1 MLRVIKTFRQIQI
14 IAEEH
19 YSISQISP
27 KSDTL
32 DNRLNN
38 EFDYSTSSSVVELES
53 SVIIESVK
61 DQDDSGSRDEPDK
74 HMRVE
79 RSALPILNDVDP
91 SLSSSFNEKQLDH
104 NDVYRDKSG
113 RYFESIQPTSVIESL
128 NEGESLRTAKGLDE
142 QDHFLSKRGPL
153 VSSGPQNNNLNNATL
168 ISQIASTNNKT
179 SGSRQNNNPDIQ
191 DIITGIVK
199 LLNGNVNV
207 HANGQSGNNRRP
219 SSNRINNRGPPR
231 ISESQPI
238 PLDDNNG
245 STNRPNVPYPF
256 DRPDGPIRPFITG
269 VPIPEQIVPS
279 MQQNYRPGFV
289 SQNRLPWQRPRP
301 QRPPSRRPL
310 PPYKPIPLPEYKPEE
325 DSTLHNSETAH
336 AQNISITNS
345 GQVHETDDD
354 ESQFDIVVTEDEDV
368 STDVND
374 TTHPTESITDSNEDE
389 DDHSISVS
397 NITPTNT
404 ITTIIQMSSE
414 VNLAIPSSSS
424 ILNSTSINVSQS
436 SKESVSSSPS
446 TSEIEPSFTEQIQTT
461 SAHFTSVTPSLETSI
476 NNKNLTSSKEIFT
489 TPKQDVQTTVP
500 ARIEPTSTVTKS
512 SSMVLHPR
520 PGIVLDDPDFKPGGL
535 ARPHH
540 PPHQHQRPHN
550 QNGIPIQATRPPGY
564 GEIFDIT
571 LSAIQGPGGGG
582 TKQTVNL
589 NNLGRPHL
597 GVTNVDEAD
606 IIVSPSG
613 DQGSVFIDGKRTYI
627 SLFGEETEK
636 VPSIEPTKS
645 TTAPP
650 IVRATS
656 TNKVPGVTGT
666 GYAVAETEAPVSKP
680 QAPQFGHH
688 HQRPHNRPRIP
699 QQPPVRID
707 TCIVGDDSTCDLAQN
722 EKCRTEGGVSSCH
735 CRPGYA
741 RRKHREPCRKIV
753 SILMSLRVDRIYERR
768 VAWDRQLSDAQSEAY
783 QKLSFE
789 TLRAVDSAMSMT
801 PFSDEFLEAKV
812 NKIYDGDASKGT
824 PGVFVNVT
832 LRLEENNETLRPSLK
847 NDIQRHLLG
856 VIHRRNNNIGNSA
869 LFVESPPGSVTNLQD
884 VDECTSFDLNDCN
897 PHATCSNVWGSFR
910 CECQAGF
917 RDPWADQP
925 QRAGRECHTCPDS
938 HCNNRGTCSY
948 DSNGAQVCS
957 CNGQYY
963 GAQCE
968 VDGEVLG
975 VAIGASV
982 TAVVII
988 VLTLVCLVM
997 WSRRWQKEHKAAM
1010 GSPIFGYMGNGTVKT
1025 PVMGQTP
1032 YQVTL
1037 EDRMRWAQIA
1047 DVMAQSNLYAA
1058 EPVAGSTRPSSAIFG
1073 YPNLHGMGSIANM
1086 SMTGTLPMHSGTLPP
1101 VPLPRLNLTRPSG
1114 MRTLENSSSSEE
1126 EDRTDLLGRNFQVPR
1141 PKSRSNASIA
1151 GQSGIYYDVEYE
1163 PSGMDLY
1170 NSNNM
1175 NTNRQMQGQSHPG
1188 IPLSTYG
1195 ASYYK

>member
-1 MLRVIKTFRQIQI
+1 MTNDEDDGRFCERLS
-14 IAEEH
+14 IAEH
-19 YSISQISP
+19 SISQISP
-27 KSDTL
+27 KSATL

-38 EFDYSTSSSVVELES
+38 AAEYSASSVVQLESSETIKDDTSSSVASEKLV
-53 SVIIESVK
+53 
-61 DQDDSGSRDEPDK
+61 
-74 HMRVE
+74 RVE
-79 RSALPILNDVDP
+79 RSASPILNDIDP
-91 SLSSSFNEKQLDH
+91 VLSSSVNDKHLDH
-104 NDVYRDKSG
+104 NDVFRDKAG
-113 RYFESIQPTSVIESL
+113 RYYESIQPTSSFHAASDS
-128 NEGESLRTAKGLDE
+128 ESLRTAKGLDE
-142 QDHFLSKRGPL
+142 DTDHFLSKRGPL
-153 VSSGPQNNNLNNATL
+153 ASSGPQTNSPTNATL
-168 ISQIASTNNKT
+168 TFPTAFPPHPNNSLKV
-179 SGSRQNNNPDIQ
+179 SGPRQNNNPDIQ

-207 HANGQSGNNRRP
+207 HANGQPGNGNRRP

-231 ISESQPI
+231 ISETQPI
-238 PLDDNNG
+238 PVDDNAG
-245 STNRPNVPYPF
+245 TTNRPTVPPYPF
-256 DRPDGPIRPFITG
+256 DRPEGPIRPFIQG

-310 PPYKPIPLPEYKPEE
+310 PPYKPIPIPEYKPEE
-325 DSTLHNSETAH
+325 DVTMQNSETLNAG
-336 AQNISITNS
+336 NISIAN
-345 GQVHETDDD
+345 HDHDED
-354 ESQFDIVVTEDEDV
+354 ESQYDIVVDGNEETPGTTTTTTENAPELNENEESNV
-368 STDVND
+368 KSSSSSVIE
-374 TTHPTESITDSNEDE
+374 PT
-389 DDHSISVS
+389 V
-397 NITPTNT
+397 
-404 ITTIIQMSSE
+404 TTIIQTTSE
-414 VNLAIPSSSS
+414 VNLVQSSIVNSKEEIEPTTASISTSASSSS
-424 ILNSTSINVSQS
+424 A
-436 SKESVSSSPS
+436 
-446 TSEIEPSFTEQIQTT
+446 IEPSFTETVQTT
-461 SAHFTSVTPSLETSI
+461 SAQLSSVTPKLETVVKNASSEVPKNTLPPFI
-476 NNKNLTSSKEIFT
+476 NS
-489 TPKQDVQTTVP
+489 TPVNPGK
-500 ARIEPTSTVTKS
+500 ST
-512 SSMVLHPR
+512 SMVLHPR
-520 PGIVLDDPDFKPGGL
+520 PGIVLDDPDFKPGGGQGHL
-535 ARPHH
+535 HRPRPH
-540 PPHQHQRPHN
+540 
-550 QNGIPIQATRPPGY
+550 QNRIPIQPTRPPGY

-589 NNLGRPHL
+589 NQLGHHGQIAP
-597 GVTNVDEAD
+597 TIVDEAD
-606 IIVSPSG
+606 IIISPSG

-627 SLFGEETEK
+627 SLFGEETEQI
-636 VPSIEPTKS
+636 PNIAPTKS
-645 TTAPP
+645 SAPP
-650 IVRATS
+650 LVRAT
-656 TNKVPGVTGT
+656 THNPLAGVTGT
-666 GYAVAETEAPVSKP
+666 GYAVAETEKPVSK
-680 QAPQFGHH
+680 APGYGQQ
-688 HQRPHNRPRIP
+688 QRPHHRPRPPP

-768 VAWDRQLSDAQSEAY
+768 VAWDRQLSDHTSEPY
-783 QKLSFE
+783 KKLSFE
-789 TLRAVDSAMSMT
+789 TLRAVDSAMQMT
-801 PFSDEFLEAKV
+801 PFSDEFMEAKV
-812 NKIYDGDASKGT
+812 NRIYDGDASKGT

-832 LRLEENNETLRPSLK
+832 LRLEENGQTLSPSLK
-847 NDIQRHLLG
+847 NDVQRHLLG

-869 LFVESPPGSVTNLQD
+869 LYVESPPGSVTNLQD
-884 VDECTSFDLNDCN
+884 LDECTSPDLNDCN
-897 PHATCSNVWGSFR
+897 PHASCTNVWGSFR
-910 CECQAGF
+910 CECHAGF

-948 DSNGAQVCS
+948 DNNGAQQCT

-997 WSRRWQKEHKAAM
+997 WSRRWQKEQKAAM

-1058 EPVAGSTRPSSAIFG
+1058 EPVAGSTRPSSAVFG
-1073 YPNLHGMGSIANM
+1073 YPTLHTMGSIGGM
-1086 SMTGTLPMHSGTLPP
+1086 SLAGTLPIHTGNLPP

-1170 NSNNM
+1170 NSNNQ
-1175 NTNRQMQGQSHPG
+1175 NRQGTIGNGGVG